1 MKGEKKLFAVG
12 AAALVLLLLVGFA
25 FLQKQQPQ
33 SMKVN
38 WNMGEAYAAQS
49 DAPSSVEVTAY
60 QATQSYWYFNSGL
73 GLVKERRSVP
83 LTQGTNSISL
93 QGVAQQIDA
102 TSIHV
107 ADLTDANAQA
117 LEQNYQYDLVSQYA
131 LLEKYVGKQIYV
143 TANNRT
149 IMGTLLSTADGLVL
163 QTSNGIIALRDYSQ
177 VEFPSLPEGLLTKP
191 TISLLLGTQKPG
203 THDIEL
209 SYLTHGITWE
219 ADYVAIANPDDTLMD
234 LQGWVSVQNN
244 AGATFKDAKLKLV
257 AGDIH
262 MAENN
267 APTYYDNMLKS
278 TRSYSEGAGAA
289 PMAVSTPQPQF
300 STQNVFEYNL
310 YTLERPTTLNDQET
324 KQIELMNAHSI
335 PVEKQYVY
343 QPSQS
348 SSIQTK
354 LVFKN
359 SGDGLGVAL
368 PAGKVRVM
376 KPDSDGQLQFLGE
389 DMISHTPK
397 EGEIRLFVGN
407 AMDITAEKTT
417 TNQRQMGSCSDEY
430 TYTVKLTNRKDSAVT
445 VKYVEDSLWGTW
457 EIRSET
463 LKHEKKDAHTASWMI
478 SVPANGVATLDYTVF
493 QTWC

>member
-1 MKGEKKLFAVG
+1 MNGEKKLFAIG
-12 AAALVLLLLVGFA
+12 AVALVLLLLVGFA
-25 FLQKQQPQ
+25 FLNNRQ
-33 SMKVN
+33 SGTMKVN
-38 WNMGEAYAAQS
+38 WDMGESYATQS

-60 QATQSYWYFNSGL
+60 QATQSYWYFSSGL
-73 GLVKERRSVP
+73 GLVKEKRSVP

-107 ADLTDANAQA
+107 KDMTDADAQA

-131 LLEKYVGKQIYV
+131 LLDKYVGKQIYV
-143 TANNRT
+143 NTGNRT
-149 IMGTLLSTADGLVL
+149 LMGTLLSNADGLVL
-163 QTSNGIIALRDYSQ
+163 QTSNGIVAIRDYAE
-177 VEFPSLPEGLLTKP
+177 VEFPQLPEGLMTKP
-191 TISLLLGTQKPG
+191 TIELLLGTQKSG
-203 THDIEL
+203 THEIEL

-219 ADYVAIANPDDTLMD
+219 ADYVAIANADDTALD

-244 AGATFKDAKLKLV
+244 AGATFTNAKLKLV

-262 MAENN
+262 LAENN
-267 APTYYDNMLKS
+267 APIYYDNMLKS
-278 TRSYSEGAGAA
+278 TRSEGSS
-289 PMAVSTPQPQF
+289 AVPVAMSTPQPQF

-310 YTLERPTTLNDQET
+310 YTLERPTTLRDKET
-324 KQIELMNAHSI
+324 KQIELMNARSV

-343 QPSQS
+343 QPTQS
-348 SSIQTK
+348 DKIQTK

-359 SGDGLGVAL
+359 TGNGLDAAL

-376 KPDSDGQLQFLGE
+376 KPDADGQLQFLGE
-389 DMISHTPK
+389 DAISHTPK
-397 EGEIRLFVGN
+397 EGEVRLFVGN

-417 TNQRQMGSCSDEY
+417 ADQRQMGSCSSEY
-430 TYTVKLTNRKDSAVT
+430 SYTVKLTNRKDSAVS
-445 VKYVEDSLWGTW
+445 VKYVDDSLWGTW

-463 LKHEKKDAHTASWMI
+463 LKHEKKDARTASWMI
-478 SVPANGVATLDYTVF
+478 SVPANAEATLEYTVF